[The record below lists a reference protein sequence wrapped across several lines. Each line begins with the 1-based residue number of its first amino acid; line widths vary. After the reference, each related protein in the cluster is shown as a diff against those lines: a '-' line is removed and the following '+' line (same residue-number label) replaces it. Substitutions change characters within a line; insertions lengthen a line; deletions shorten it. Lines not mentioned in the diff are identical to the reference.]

1 MLYGWSSSS
10 SFSLSAN
17 FKWFSFKCP
26 PIWNWCQYSIGVS
39 YLLYWPL
46 QFNCPWILSLAI
58 HAQRFWPKQSSEPIT
73 EPAGLPV
80 PRPKQWPTMILKPSG
95 PSFSHSGSR
104 SFTSFSPMGDRAKV
118 GINPHFR
125 CSILCSQAIHIPSF
139 SDTLYVQKRA
149 LEMVESS
156 RDPNML
162 TKIQELSRQVG
173 IVFVFFLS
181 YTRRVAFFL
190 F

>member
-1 MLYGWSSSS
+1 
-10 SFSLSAN
+10 
-17 FKWFSFKCP
+17 
-26 PIWNWCQYSIGVS
+26 
-39 YLLYWPL
+39 
-46 QFNCPWILSLAI
+46 
-58 HAQRFWPKQSSEPIT
+58 
-73 EPAGLPV
+73 
-80 PRPKQWPTMILKPSG
+80 
-95 PSFSHSGSR
+95 
-104 SFTSFSPMGDRAKV
+104 MGDRAKV

-125 CSILCSQAIHIPSF
+125 CSILCSLAIHIPSF